1 MKMKKHLLLFVLV
14 IIVGV
19 FCIACGNKETDKTI
33 STAES
38 NQEKEDSQEPLEEET
53 TTLSLNNTYITKFGE
68 INAITY
74 PTFAFDYP
82 DNWTIS
88 QEEVTQTSETVT
100 LTNERG
106 HHNQIL
112 TYRRCCRRAIRRWL
126 WLLHETCR
134 SIKGR

>member
-1 MKMKKHLLLFVLV
+1 MKTKKHLLLFVLV

-19 FCIACGNKETDKTI
+19 FCIACGNKETDKTT
-33 STAES
+33 STTES

-53 TTLSLNNTYITKFGE
+53 KTLSLNNTYTTKFGE

-88 QEEVTQTSETVT
+88 QEEVTQTNETVT
-100 LTNERG
+100 LTMRG
-106 HHNQIL
+106 VSQSNSHISAVLQKGNQAVALAL
-112 TYRRCCRRAIRRWL
+112 T
-126 WLLHETCR
+126 
-134 SIKGR
+134 